1 MLKVNHRHPLNT
13 SEKLYLYGSSRFS
26 KHHEM
31 NLKLSF
37 QGLIFLC
44 FWIFGL
50 VNNVLYVVIL
60 SAAVDLVG
68 PSAPKAIIL
77 LADVMPSFIFKL
89 TAPFFIHKIPYN
101 FRIGMLVAL
110 SFFGMLIIAFSD
122 ALFLKLSGIIL
133 ASLSSGMGETTFL
146 QLTHYYDKWAL
157 AGFSSGT
164 GAAGLAGSF
173 VFLVLTVWI
182 GLSTTDALVMFS
194 VIPFLFAVVYGG
206 VLPSPAEK
214 YKFQSYQPIEEDGV
228 VGEAPSVIVEGQ
240 PEDSTSTNP
249 NHVSGFQATFSRV
262 YPLFLPYMLPLIL
275 VYIGEYV
282 INQGISPTL
291 LFPLEELPFSRFRD
305 VYVTYGTLYQLGVF
319 ISRSSSPFFRVRK
332 LYAPAFLQLIN
343 LFICILQSLYVVIPN
358 VYLMFGLIFYEGLLG
373 GLAYVNT
380 FLLVSESVPPK
391 EREFAMGAT
400 TVSDSA
406 GIVIA
411 ALISLWLE
419 KALCRFQ
426 IDTGR
431 PWCEM
436 N

>member
-1 MLKVNHRHPLNT
+1 
-13 SEKLYLYGSSRFS
+13 
-26 KHHEM
+26 M

-101 FRIGMLVAL
+101 LRIGMLVAL
-110 SFFGMLIIAFSD
+110 SFFGMLIIAFSE
-122 ALFLKLSGIIL
+122 ALSLKLSGIIL

-173 VFLVLTVWI
+173 VFLIMTVWI

-194 VIPFLFAVVYGG
+194 VIPFLFAIIYGS

-214 YKFQSYQPIEEDGV
+214 YNFQNYQPIEEGRATDETSLAGV
-228 VGEAPSVIVEGQ
+228 ESQSESSISA
-240 PEDSTSTNP
+240 TTNT
-249 NHVSGFQATFSRV
+249 NHISGFQATFSRV

-343 LFICILQSLYVVIPN
+343 LFICVMQSLYMIIPN

-380 FLLVSESVPPK
+380 FLLVSESVSPG

-436 N
+436 S